1 MQRSPSHCSRRLVPG
16 KPLLLEEELAEGR
29 SVVVKR
35 GGEKEKNLWGNKREN
50 GESCQII
57 EVSRLYSSRLFSFLY
72 GLLGFFGL
80 GSGVIL

>member
-35 GGEKEKNLWGNKREN
+35 GGEKEKNLWGNEREN
-50 GESCQII
+50 GDSCQII
-57 EVSRLYSSRLFSFLY
+57 EVSRLYIYVDFSVFY
-72 GLLGFFGL
+72 TVCWDFSGWDLG
-80 GSGVIL
+80 